1 MEYGWNRALDPS
13 EHGRIQPNE
22 PFDQSDGMSV
32 RSGRSSRSKF
42 GWREGV
48 ATVRGGQ
55 SPWADKTFIN
65 DWKPPLPPT
74 VASLHDEET
83 QLEALRKHVKSM
95 KLELESHNELREPMA
110 SLVFMPLCCIVSFA
124 HLHFYSINLGQ
135 PML

>member
-1 MEYGWNRALDPS
+1 MEYGWNRVLDPS
-13 EHGRIQPNE
+13 ERARAQPNE
-22 PFDQSDGMSV
+22 PFDQSDAISV

-42 GWREGV
+42 GWREG

-74 VASLHDEET
+74 VSSLHDEET

-110 SLVFMPLCCIVSFA
+110 TLVFMTITHFDQFIDDC
-124 HLHFYSINLGQ
+124 FYSINLGL
-135 PML
+135 PMP